1 MFSHYLRGDLILHR
15 KTKSKSVMTLPE
27 WTRLENS
34 AIIYPSCRTRKY
46 AAVYRMSVSLDR
58 NVNPDT
64 LNDALNIVLRRF
76 PSFRYSIR
84 RGLFWWFLSKL
95 ENSPELAEPGPL
107 KPFDV
112 KKNGGYMFKLSCS
125 GPRIDMDVF
134 HALTDGTGAMTFLL
148 SIVAEYLKLVASA
161 KIEYSKW
168 VFDPSGEPVEEEMED
183 GFDRFSGT
191 SGALDQEAPAWH
203 IEGRVERP
211 EVLNSLGV
219 SLQLDQAVEKA
230 REMDCTLTEFIT
242 ALMLVSLQEVRAKA
256 PGRKKSPFI
265 RMEVPVNLRP
275 IFGSATLRNFSS
287 YVYITLDVAN
297 GEYSLEDAV
306 KEVKL
311 QKRLYV
317 QPARLTRRIA
327 ANVALEDNLAIR
339 CIPLFIKKPVINII
353 NHLKGDKYATYTF
366 SNLGNI
372 ELPEGMAEHVQDIH
386 FILGRTRKRSGSS
399 ACVSYGGRL
408 NIDFSRKIAEDD
420 FERVFVRK
428 LRELGIWSS
437 VQVPSEP
444 LRPVRGHDTSS
455 RPVFRNGALIP
466 KFFLTF

>member
-1 MFSHYLRGDLILHR
+1 
-15 KTKSKSVMTLPE
+15 MTIPE

-34 AIIYPSCRTRKY
+34 AIIYPSCQTRKY
-46 AAVYRMSVSLDR
+46 ATVYRMSVSLDR
-58 NVNPDT
+58 NVNADT
-64 LNDALNIVLRRF
+64 LNDALNIVIRRF

-95 ENSPELAEPGPL
+95 ENNPAVCEPTSL
-107 KPFDV
+107 RPFDI
-112 KKNGGYMFKLSCS
+112 KKNGGYMFKMSCS
-125 GPRIDMDVF
+125 GCRIDMDVF

-148 SIVAEYLKLVASA
+148 SVVAEYLKLVASA
-161 KIEYSKW
+161 HIDYSKW
-168 VFDPSGEPVEEEMED
+168 VLDPSEEPVEEEMED

-191 SGALDQEAPAWH
+191 KGSLDQEESAWH
-203 IEGRVERP
+203 IKGREERP
-211 EVLNSLGV
+211 DVLNSLGV
-219 SLQLDQAVEKA
+219 SLQLDQAIAKA
-230 REMDCTLTEFIT
+230 KEMDCTLTEFIT
-242 ALMLVSLQEVRAKA
+242 AMMLVSLQEVRAKE
-256 PGRKKSPFI
+256 PGRKKSPYI

-275 IFGSATLRNFSS
+275 IFGSATMRNFSS
-287 YVYITLDVAN
+287 YVYITLNVEN
-297 GEYSLEDAV
+297 GEYTLEDAV
-306 KEVKL
+306 SEVKL

-372 ELPEGMAEHVQDIH
+372 NLPEGMAEHVQDIH
-386 FILGRTRKRSGSS
+386 FILGRTRKRSGSA
-399 ACVSYGGRL
+399 ACVSYGGKL

-428 LRELGIWSS
+428 LKELGIWAS

-444 LRPVRGHDTSS
+444 LRPSRGHDTVT
-455 RPVFRNGALIP
+455 RPVFRNGSLIP
-466 KFFLTF
+466 KFLLTF

>member
-1 MFSHYLRGDLILHR
+1 
-15 KTKSKSVMTLPE
+15 MTLPE

-34 AIIYPSCRTRKY
+34 AIIYPSCQTRKY
-46 AAVYRMSVSLDR
+46 SAVYRMSVTLDGR
-58 NVNPDT
+58 VNEDT
-64 LNDALNIVLRRF
+64 LNDALNIVIRRF

-95 ENSPELAEPGPL
+95 ENNPGISVSGPL
-107 KPFDV
+107 KPFDIN
-112 KKNGGYMFKLSCS
+112 KNGGYMFKLSCN
-125 GPRIDMDVF
+125 GARIDLDVF

-148 SIVAEYLKLVASA
+148 SVAAEYLKLAGEA
-161 KIEYSKW
+161 KIDYSKW
-168 VFDPSGEPVEEEMED
+168 VYNPADEPVEEEMED

-191 SGALDQEAPAWH
+191 EGALDQEDAAWH
-203 IEGRVERP
+203 IKGREERP
-211 EVLNSLGV
+211 DVLNSLGV
-219 SLQLDQAVEKA
+219 SLQLDQAAAKA
-230 REMDCTLTEFIT
+230 KEMDCTLTEFIT
-242 ALMLVSLQEVRAKA
+242 ALMLTSLQEVRAKA

-339 CIPLFIKKPVINII
+339 CIPLLIKKPVINII

-386 FILGRTRKRSGSS
+386 FVLGRTRKRSGSS
-399 ACVSYGGRL
+399 ACVSYGSKL

-428 LRELGIWSS
+428 LRELGIWAS

-444 LRPVRGHDTSS
+444 LRPSRGRDTAAK
-455 RPVFRNGALIP
+455 PVYRSGSLIP
-466 KFFLTF
+466 KYLLTF

>member
-1 MFSHYLRGDLILHR
+1 
-15 KTKSKSVMTLPE
+15 MTLPE

-46 AAVYRMSVSLDR
+46 AAVYRMSVTLDR
-58 NVNPDT
+58 NIDT
-64 LNDALNIVLRRF
+64 ETLDIALNHVIGRF

-95 ENSPELAEPGPL
+95 ENNPTLSAPSGL
-107 KPFDV
+107 KPFDIE
-112 KKNGGYMFKLSCS
+112 KNGGYMFKMSADGS
-125 GPRIDMDVF
+125 RICLDVF

-148 SIVAEYLKLVASA
+148 SVAAEYLKLSINAS
-161 KIEYSKW
+161 IEYGKW
-168 VFDPSGEPVEEEMED
+168 VFNPSDEPVEEEMED

-191 SGALDQEAPAWH
+191 KGALDEEKDAWH
-203 IEGRVERP
+203 VNGHEEKP
-211 EVLNSLGV
+211 EILNSLGV
-219 SLQLDQAVEKA
+219 SLQMDQALAKA

-242 ALMLVSLQEVRAKA
+242 ALMLVSLQEVRSKEKS
-256 PGRKKSPFI
+256 RKKSPFI

-275 IFGSATLRNFSS
+275 IFRSSTLRNYSS
-287 YVYITLDVAN
+287 YVYITLDVSN

-306 KEVKL
+306 KEVKY

-339 CIPLFIKKPVINII
+339 CIPLFIKKPVINLI

-366 SNLGNI
+366 SNLGNL
-372 ELPEGMAEHVQDIH
+372 ELPEGMAEHVKDIH

-408 NIDFSRKIAEDD
+408 NIDFSRKIREDD
-420 FERVFVRK
+420 FERIFVRK
-428 LRELGIWSS
+428 LRELGIWAS

-444 LRPVRGHDTSS
+444 LRPSRGYDAHN
-455 RPVFRNGALIP
+455 RPVFRNGSLIP
-466 KFFLTF
+466 KFLLTF